1 MRDVFLFMKINAVKT
16 QKNFII
22 YYARF
27 LERGGIMAENSSSQ
41 NTKRKRYASKSAQAI
56 PVVSA
61 AVAAILTEG
70 KCVEDMEILALFFD
84 SLANNIFLIASMSEK
99 GNNGI
104 IIENLTPFP

>member
-1 MRDVFLFMKINAVKT
+1 MKINAVKT

-22 YYARF
+22 YYAMF
-27 LERGGIMAENSSSQ
+27 LERGGIMAENSSGQS
-41 NTKRKRYASKSAQAI
+41 TKRKRYASKSAQAI